1 VGDNSDIDRVI
12 AHIAARQQRQVTRRQ
27 VLEAGWDDD
36 AIRWRMKVGRLYREY
51 PGVYS
56 VGCRAVTPHE
66 RAMAAVLACG
76 PGAVLSHGSAL
87 ALWGI
92 WERWDTPFEVT
103 VTADRRPKRIKV
115 HRAKLDRR
123 DMTRWFGVPVTTLAR
138 TLLDKAPQMT
148 LKSLTRAVNNGRQAG
163 HVSLDA
169 LHAVTARYP
178 HHRGTPRLKEFLG
191 IATKRP
197 TRSDL
202 EDDFPSFCRRYGL
215 PEPDMEATVCGYE
228 VDALFARER
237 LIVELDGWPFHSSR
251 VAFEDDRRRDADTLA
266 AGFAT
271 IRITRKRYD
280 EERDAEAA
288 RLQEILAR
296 RMAA

>member
-1 VGDNSDIDRVI
+1 V
-12 AHIAARQQRQVTRRQ
+12 
-27 VLEAGWDDD
+27 
-36 AIRWRMKVGRLYREY
+36 LYREY

-87 ALWGI
+87 ALWEI
-92 WERWDTPFEVT
+92 WKRWDTPFEVT
-103 VTADRRPKRIKV
+103 VKADRRPKRIKV
-115 HRAKLDRR
+115 HRADLDRG
-123 DMTRWFGVPVTTLAR
+123 DMTRWFGVPATTLAR
-138 TLLDKAPQMT
+138 TLLDMAPMMA
-148 LKSLTRAVNNGRQAG
+148 LKSLNRAVNNGREAG

-169 LHAVTARYP
+169 LHAVVARYP
-178 HHRGTPRLKEFLG
+178 HHGGAPKLKEFLG

-197 TRSDL
+197 TRSGL

-215 PEPDMEATVCGYE
+215 PEPDMEASVCGYE
-228 VDALFARER
+228 VDALFVRER
-237 LIVELDGWPFHSSR
+237 VIVELDGWLFHSSR
-251 VAFEDDRRRDADTLA
+251 VSFEDDRRRDAHTLA
-266 AGFAT
+266 AGFPT
-271 IRITRKRYD
+271 VRITRKRYD
-280 EERDAEAA
+280 EEPEREAA